1 MEAIIVNYDTS
12 NRLTLKRRERCE
24 RCERRTFVD
33 AGEAVLEHGE
43 LVDLAELL
51 EHRPQVLV
59 VETARDLADKQL
71 HRVRV
76 LHRYHLTAAVLR

>member
-1 MEAIIVNYDTS
+1 MNQ
-12 NRLTLKRRERCE
+12 NPLKHNTLLL
-24 RCERRTFVD
+24 TFVNP
-33 AGEAVLEHGE
+33 GEPGLLTFVNSSEPVLEHGE